1 MINLLSFSSTT
12 VILGLMLVLHLT
24 ACGDGTPN
32 DPSADPA
39 AASTTSTED
48 PKTLLGQLD
57 QAIEQEPLNG
67 DLYYQRAK
75 LYYDRE
81 SFDEAIADMAQ
92 AIQIDS
98 VNADFHHLLADIFLD
113 YYKSR
118 QALMTMERAA
128 RLHPERI
135 PTLLKLSEFQHIL
148 RQHDASFKTLD
159 QILKLDPQNAEAYF
173 MMGLNLREI
182 DKENRAIDAFQ
193 TAVEID
199 PDLKDAWVL
208 LGDLFSKQDN
218 PIALRYYDNAILLDS
233 TSIDYI
239 YAKANYLH
247 QRGELSEASELYRKI
262 LRLDPQNADAYYNM
276 GLVYMEQDS
285 LQRGAEHFEL
295 ATQTDPLF
303 VKAYFYRGLAAEEM
317 GDLAAAKGF
326 YEQTLKLQPDFER
339 ARDALAALK

>member
-1 MINLLSFSSTT
+1 MMNSYSFFSTT
-12 VILGLMLVLHLT
+12 VILSLLLVFGLT
-24 ACGDGTPN
+24 ACGGDASNEETGGATATTLNPPE
-32 DPSADPA
+32 DPS
-39 AASTTSTED
+39 
-48 PKTLLGQLD
+48 TLLGKLGQSIAAD
-57 QAIEQEPLNG
+57 PLNG
-67 DLYYQRAK
+67 ELYYQRAQ

-81 SFDEAIADMAQ
+81 QFDEAISDMAQ
-92 AIQIDS
+92 AMQIDS

-118 QALMTMERAA
+118 QAVITMERAA

-148 RQHDASFKTLD
+148 KQHDASFKTLD
-159 QILKLDPQNAEAYF
+159 KILKLDPQNAEAYF

-182 DKENRAIDAFQ
+182 NEQDRAIDAFQ

-199 PDLKDAWVL
+199 PDLKDAWIL
-208 LGDLFSKQDN
+208 LGDLFAAQDN
-218 PIALRYYDNAILLDS
+218 PIALRYYDNAIRLDS

-247 QRGELSEASELYRKI
+247 QQGNLEESQTLYQKV
-262 LRLDPQNADAYYNM
+262 LLLDPQNANAYYNI
-276 GLVYMEQDS
+276 GLLYMEQDS
-285 LQRGAEHFEL
+285 LVRGAEHFKL

-303 VKAYFYRGLAAEEM
+303 VMAYFYRGVAAEEM
-317 GDLAAAKGF
+317 GDVTAAKGF
-326 YEQTLKLQPDFER
+326 YEQVLTLQPDFER